1 MWGRNAQTGTVIWS
15 AMYSTGKEG
24 DGEYTFQGTAY
35 HDLQDNPS
43 QKEFPPA
50 SMGMLERGSSLIL
63 KWKFGTEVDWWFR
76 GDNKACICEVIV
88 ERWYSVVLTHQKD
101 GDRVERR
108 ICGSWRQIW
117 VVVWSENALPL
128 RDGDRLLPSSWS
140 SSGLEMLANSE
151 EYTW

>member
-63 KWKFGTEVDWWFR
+63 K
-76 GDNKACICEVIV
+76 
-88 ERWYSVVLTHQKD
+88 
-101 GDRVERR
+101 
-108 ICGSWRQIW
+108 
-117 VVVWSENALPL
+117 
-128 RDGDRLLPSSWS
+128 
-140 SSGLEMLANSE
+140 
-151 EYTW
+151 